1 MRVGELVPTR
11 DGARVLEQAHG
22 LGPEEI
28 ERAHSRALDRSGG
41 MRGGIA
47 ADHHHLSQRVRGGP
61 RRDADADGVVRVG
74 QYVDGKAVVELFCF
88 VGNVH
93 ASIVRRSLRAGS
105 RCSTGRRE
113 G

>member
-1 MRVGELVPTR
+1 
-11 DGARVLEQAHG
+11 
-22 LGPEEI
+22 
-28 ERAHSRALDRSGG
+28 

-74 QYVDGKAVVELFCF
+74 QDVDGKAVIELLGV

-93 ASIVRRSLRAGS
+93 ASIVHRSRRAGS